1 MTHASPEIGWPEA
14 NARRMTRQGLTEPL
28 SGGIP
33 DIVAAMAGAHA
44 QVMPAAELAIG
55 LRMTGIT
62 RSAVQKA
69 LWEDRVLIKT
79 YGPRGTVHL
88 LPARD
93 LSRWIGALGA
103 VPTKN
108 PMSRDARLTI
118 DQTDEVVTAIGE
130 ILLDDELTIDELDL
144 RIVEATGSWA
154 GDRVMPA
161 FGGYWPRWRQVIG
174 TAANR
179 GVLCFGP
186 NRGRKVTYT
195 APQRLLPG
203 FTLTDPDEALTW
215 LLTQYLQAYGPATP
229 ASFAKWLA
237 VPVGWANELFAS
249 RRDQIERVAL
259 AGSEAWVVANDAM
272 FPSEEATGVRL
283 LPYFDPFAVASHPR
297 ERLYRGAAAD
307 RALARGQA
315 GNYPVLLVDGVV
327 NGVWHQRRS
336 GKRIDITVEPLTEL
350 TSSQRAALDVEV
362 ERVAAIL
369 EGRPHLTIGPISV
382 GPHA

>member
-1 MTHASPEIGWPEA
+1 MIHP
-14 NARRMTRQGLTEPL
+14 RR
-28 SGGIP
+28 S
-33 DIVAAMAGAHA
+33 
-44 QVMPAAELAIG
+44 
-55 LRMTGIT
+55 
-62 RSAVQKA
+62 
-69 LWEDRVLIKT
+69 
-79 YGPRGTVHL
+79 
-88 LPARD
+88 
-93 LSRWIGALGA
+93 
-103 VPTKN
+103 
-108 PMSRDARLTI
+108 
-118 DQTDEVVTAIGE
+118 
-130 ILLDDELTIDELDL
+130 
-144 RIVEATGSWA
+144 
-154 GDRVMPA
+154 
-161 FGGYWPRWRQVIG
+161 
-174 TAANR
+174 
-179 GVLCFGP
+179 
-186 NRGRKVTYT
+186 
-195 APQRLLPG
+195 
-203 FTLTDPDEALTW
+203 EALTW

-327 NGVWHQRRS
+327 DGVWHQRRS